1 LEEIVLSGL
10 KLFAALLLVALYGLF
25 VAARFAYTKL
35 KIRPSARDSIGGLVL
50 EALGRSSEVGTM
62 SSSMDYVLRMYEV
75 DGPRVARIVVREP
88 GATDIA
94 AGVRQG

>member
-1 LEEIVLSGL
+1 
-10 KLFAALLLVALYGLF
+10 
-25 VAARFAYTKL
+25 
-35 KIRPSARDSIGGLVL
+35 
-50 EALGRSSEVGTM
+50 M